1 MQDTNIVL
9 KLWKKKIMGSENIS
23 GANKYVYGLIPHMDH
38 HRQGLEMQMRL
49 KPQVFFFQYFI
60 YILLIFLQ

>member
-1 MQDTNIVL
+1 
-9 KLWKKKIMGSENIS
+9 MGSENIS